1 MESIN
6 KPGRGRPRKIESNV
20 IGSENNFKDEF
31 EPIIIRFD
39 DVSFNAEIEDQNE
52 TLYIFNEVINELKN
66 VYELQLTDEEI
77 EKHIIKRESL
87 NDFVSKLFKNDY
99 KIKRMIEIAQNEVL
113 SVLEDFKERV
123 KYKYHSAGNFKV
135 KDGKISLKN
144 DFVEKLRRK
153 HTVSLDTPRAKKIYD
168 LHQKAHALV
177 IEIREMAREKGVSVE
192 IGTLFEYD
200 REYNIKA
207 RELRYNIL

>member
-6 KPGRGRPRKIESNV
+6 KLGRGRPRKENSN
-20 IGSENNFKDEF
+20 EF
-31 EPIIIRFD
+31 EPIIIKFD
-39 DVSFNAEIEDQNE
+39 DVSFSAEIEDQNE
-52 TLYIFNEVINELKN
+52 TINMFNEIISELKN

-87 NDFVSKLFKNDY
+87 KDFVSKLFKNDY
-99 KIKRMIEIAQNEVL
+99 KVKRMIEIAQNEVL

-123 KYKYHSAGNFKV
+123 NFKYPSAGNFKV
-135 KDGKISLKN
+135 KDGKISLKD
-144 DFVEKLRRK
+144 DFVEKLRKK
-153 HTVSLDTPRAKKIYD
+153 HTVSLDTQRAKEIYD

-177 IEIREMAREKGVSVE
+177 IKIREMAREKGVSVE

-207 RELRYNIL
+207 RELKYNIL

>member
-1 MESIN
+1 M
-6 KPGRGRPRKIESNV
+6 
-20 IGSENNFKDEF
+20 
-31 EPIIIRFD
+31 
-39 DVSFNAEIEDQNE
+39 
-52 TLYIFNEVINELKN
+52 FNEVISELKN

-87 NDFVSKLFKNDY
+87 NDFVSNLFKNDY
-99 KIKRMIEIAQNEVL
+99 KVKRMIEIAQNEVL

-123 KYKYHSAGNFKV
+123 KYKYPSAENFRV